1 MKSSEQRSFS
11 FGQFLSFTVSFDYF
25 TSGID
30 MTTITSNKSVIV
42 ATSDVMSTLSSKGMT
57 TIVIESTSTSE
68 SMGTTIPSGI
78 YECKIT

>member
-1 MKSSEQRSFS
+1 
-11 FGQFLSFTVSFDYF
+11 
-25 TSGID
+25 

-68 SMGTTIPSGI
+68 SMSTNIPSGM
-78 YECKIT
+78 YARLPGSVHLLQGY